1 MMIGYTDTQIHYHT
15 GETMMRFNRVTIW
28 IGVSLSLFVLSF
40 SIQGESL
47 QQTPGVNP
55 SGDEI
60 RKSES
65 WMGIYMEGVKVGY
78 SHTRESIFSK
88 EGENFIRSISESW
101 MRVSRLGGAP
111 VEITST
117 QESLYRG
124 EEIPVE
130 IVVRT
135 KMSESEIVIRADV
148 LEDKILFKMGD
159 KLVKELGYSEKFYLG
174 IPVEKIIREGNLK
187 PERTFTFRI
196 LDPLSR
202 SIKESTFQVMGKE
215 DVLILGKKMELWH
228 VRTEMMSIIPVV
240 MDEWMD
246 DEGVIWKSIS
256 RASFM
261 TTTSIR
267 MTEEKATEISK
278 ENLDIAFS
286 TVIHANIFFKNP
298 LQVREATYKLS
309 GVPAQTIKNFPYD
322 DGSQVLLE
330 ENEDFSVV
338 QSVAQIFREDEAI
351 SFPVSDERFQE
362 YLEPTA
368 FCQSDDP
375 KIVKTARE
383 IVGDEQNAWK
393 AAKRIALWVRRQM
406 TPNYDV
412 GFATATEIL
421 ENREGDCSEHTVIA
435 VALCR
440 AVGIPA
446 RAAVG
451 IMYADGIFAYHMWPE
466 VYVGQWIGLDAKW
479 IAVDEESGEYYTDA
493 THIKFG
499 RSSLDEKIFEEMVQ
513 AISEIIG
520 NLKIEIIDYHPGKKI
535 PAIS

>member
-1 MMIGYTDTQIHYHT
+1 
-15 GETMMRFNRVTIW
+15 MMRINRAKIW
-28 IGVSLSLFVLSF
+28 FGLSLSLLLLSM
-40 SIQGESL
+40 SVESENL
-47 QQTPGVNP
+47 WKRSRVRPANHEKLT
-55 SGDEI
+55 
-60 RKSES
+60 SES

-78 SHTRESIFSK
+78 SHNMESVFSK
-88 EGENFIRSISESW
+88 EGEKFTKSISESW

-111 VEITST
+111 VEITSA

-130 IVVRT
+130 VFIRT
-135 KMSESEIVIRADV
+135 KMSESEIVISA
-148 LEDKILFKMGD
+148 EIHEGKILFRMGE
-159 KLVKELGYSEKFYLG
+159 KLLKELSYSEEFYLG
-174 IPVEKIIREGNLK
+174 IPVEKIIREGDLR
-187 PERTFTFRI
+187 PARTFTYRI

-202 SIKESTFQVMGKE
+202 SIKESSFQVIGRE
-215 DVLILGKKMELWH
+215 DVLILGKKLNLWH
-228 VRTEMMSIIPVV
+228 VRTEMMSIIPVA

-267 MTEEKATEISK
+267 MPKEKAMEISE

-286 TVIHANIFFKNP
+286 TILHSNVLFENP
-298 LQVREATYKLS
+298 LQVREVTYKLS
-309 GVPAQTIKNFPYD
+309 GVPAQRIKNFPYD
-322 DGSQVLLE
+322 DGSQILLE
-330 ENEDFSVV
+330 THEDFSVV
-338 QSVAQIFREDEAI
+338 QTVSQIFRADESIA
-351 SFPVSDERFQE
+351 FPVSDEKFQD
-362 YLEPTA
+362 YLEPTS

-375 KIVKTARE
+375 EIVKTAQE
-383 IVGDEQNAWK
+383 IVGKEQNAWR
-393 AAKRIALWVRRQM
+393 AAKKIALWVGREL

-412 GFATATEIL
+412 GFATAAEIL
-421 ENREGDCSEHTVIA
+421 KNREGDCSEHTVIA

-479 IAVDEESGEYYTDA
+479 IAEDEETGEYYTDA
-493 THIKFG
+493 THLKFG

-520 NLKIEIIDYHPGKKI
+520 NLKIEIVDYHQEKEDP
-535 PAIS
+535 

>member
-1 MMIGYTDTQIHYHT
+1 
-15 GETMMRFNRVTIW
+15 MMRINRAKIW
-28 IGVSLSLFVLSF
+28 LGLSLILLLF
-40 SIQGESL
+40 SMSVESENL
-47 QQTPGVNP
+47 WKTSRLRPANH
-55 SGDEI
+55 E
-60 RKSES
+60 KLTSES

-78 SHTRESIFSK
+78 SHNRESVFSK
-88 EGENFIRSISESW
+88 EGEKFTKSISESW

-111 VEITST
+111 VEITSA

-130 IVVRT
+130 IVIRT
-135 KMSESEIVIRADV
+135 KMSESEIVISA
-148 LEDKILFKMGD
+148 EIHEGKILFRMEE
-159 KLVKELGYSEKFYLG
+159 KLIEELTYSEEFYLG
-174 IPVEKIIREGNLK
+174 IPVEKIIREGDLK
-187 PERTFTFRI
+187 PERTFTYRI

-202 SIKESTFQVMGKE
+202 SIKESSFQVIGRE
-215 DVLILGKKMELWH
+215 DVLILGKKLNLWH

-246 DEGVIWKSIS
+246 DEGVVWKSIS

-267 MTEEKATEISK
+267 MPKEKAMEISE

-286 TVIHANIFFKNP
+286 TILHSNVLFKNP
-298 LQVREATYKLS
+298 LQVRKVTYKLS
-309 GVPAQTIKNFPYD
+309 GVPVQSIKNFPYD

-330 ENEDFSVV
+330 AHEDFSVV
-338 QSVAQIFREDEAI
+338 QTFSQIFREDEAI
-351 SFPVSDERFQE
+351 AFPVSDEKFQD
-362 YLEPTA
+362 YLEPTS

-375 KIVKTARE
+375 EIVKTAQE
-383 IVGDEQNAWK
+383 IVGEEQNAWK
-393 AAKRIALWVRRQM
+393 AAKKIALWVGREM

-412 GFATATEIL
+412 GFATAAEIL
-421 ENREGDCSEHTVIA
+421 KNREGDCSEHTVIA

-479 IAVDEESGEYYTDA
+479 IAEDEESGEYYTDA
-493 THIKFG
+493 THLKFG

-520 NLKIEIIDYHPGKKI
+520 NLKIEIVDYVLK
-535 PAIS
+535 

>member
-1 MMIGYTDTQIHYHT
+1 
-15 GETMMRFNRVTIW
+15 MMRINRAKIW
-28 IGVSLSLFVLSF
+28 LGLSLILLLF
-40 SIQGESL
+40 SMSVESENL
-47 QQTPGVNP
+47 WKTSRLRPANH
-55 SGDEI
+55 E
-60 RKSES
+60 KLTSES

-78 SHTRESIFSK
+78 SHNRESVFSK
-88 EGENFIRSISESW
+88 EGEKFTKSISESW

-111 VEITST
+111 VEITSA

-130 IVVRT
+130 IVIRT
-135 KMSESEIVIRADV
+135 KMSESEIVISA
-148 LEDKILFKMGD
+148 EIHEGKILFRMEE
-159 KLVKELGYSEKFYLG
+159 KLIEELTYSEEFYLG
-174 IPVEKIIREGNLK
+174 IPVEKIIREGDLK
-187 PERTFTFRI
+187 PERTFTYRI

-202 SIKESTFQVMGKE
+202 SIKESSFQVIGRE
-215 DVLILGKKMELWH
+215 DVLILGKKLNLWH

-246 DEGVIWKSIS
+246 DEGVVWKSIS

-267 MTEEKATEISK
+267 MPKEKAMEISE

-286 TVIHANIFFKNP
+286 TILHSNVLFENP
-298 LQVREATYKLS
+298 LQVRKVTYKLS
-309 GVPAQTIKNFPYD
+309 GVPVQSIKNFPYD

-330 ENEDFSVV
+330 AHEDFSVV
-338 QSVAQIFREDEAI
+338 QTFSQIFREDEAI
-351 SFPVSDERFQE
+351 AFPVSDEKFQD
-362 YLEPTA
+362 YLEPTS

-375 KIVKTARE
+375 EIVKTAQE
-383 IVGDEQNAWK
+383 IVGEEQNAWK
-393 AAKRIALWVRRQM
+393 AAKKIALWVGREM

-412 GFATATEIL
+412 GFATAAEIL
-421 ENREGDCSEHTVIA
+421 KNREGDCSEHTVIA

-479 IAVDEESGEYYTDA
+479 IAEDEESGEYYTDA
-493 THIKFG
+493 THLKFG

-520 NLKIEIIDYHPGKKI
+520 NLKIEIVDYVLK
-535 PAIS
+535 